1 MRKATRNG
9 LFCNQKRFTIV
20 TIYAKKDQKRQ
31 GRVRGGRKIKKRSNL
46 IDCMY
51 YLGMYFCPK
60 PSLFWVRNLHH
71 STVYVVICCSRTHIA
86 DGRCAYNSF
95 RVQRVQAKE
104 GRSFCHLH
112 FYCVA
117 AQWGRLLVKEFGTE
131 CQCTQ
136 NYVTYVLC
144 DVRASAI
151 AMNIRNLLLILHVPN
166 SPILEC
172 CSRKLSL

>member
-1 MRKATRNG
+1 M
-9 LFCNQKRFTIV
+9 C
-20 TIYAKKDQKRQ
+20 
-31 GRVRGGRKIKKRSNL
+31 
-46 IDCMY
+46 

-60 PSLFWVRNLHH
+60 SSLFWVRNLHH

-117 AQWGRLLVKEFGTE
+117 AQWGRLLVKEFGTSSMVQQCSAPKNYMGPSINQVFSNCHTSQSVGLIIH
-131 CQCTQ
+131 CQHRKQFVCHEFHGKYLKINT
-136 NYVTYVLC
+136 TFE
-144 DVRASAI
+144 DVQ
-151 AMNIRNLLLILHVPN
+151 MML
-166 SPILEC
+166 
-172 CSRKLSL
+172 K